1 MALSQ
6 RTRFLIFQ
14 RDNYRC
20 QICGRS
26 APNGARLEVDHK
38 RALAV
43 GGTNDASN
51 LWTLCFDCNRGKS
64 DLYLDSTMPP
74 KKDSLL
80 PRPVET
86 QLDVKENILKILR
99 REAAL
104 SGKGLSL
111 KTGVNLA
118 TIYQLENNKRGARS
132 TTVAKLARFFGR
144 PLEDLEALIEN

>member
-1 MALSQ
+1 
-6 RTRFLIFQ
+6 
-14 RDNYRC
+14 
-20 QICGRS
+20 
-26 APNGARLEVDHK
+26 
-38 RALAV
+38 
-43 GGTNDASN
+43 
-51 LWTLCFDCNRGKS
+51 
-64 DLYLDSTMPP
+64 MPP